1 MLRTL
6 KLTRSHIPIALK
18 IRMGTVI
25 KVAEARTSRGLSAN
39 ARVSNA
45 HTANPCSSNPSAS
58 NPAMLFQ
65 LLRFSSPS
73 LPIGGFAWSQGLES
87 AIDLGWL
94 KHEEDLHGWLLAML
108 EQSFAHQELPLL
120 LRMLPGGDDAKTGL
134 DTLAYWNERSLALRE
149 SAELRLED
157 VQMGRALLQ
166 LALSLNI
173 GGAKSWPAE
182 KDISYLAAFAM
193 ACGSYNID
201 FEPAATGYIW
211 SWLDNQIAAA
221 IKLFPLGQTSGQLLI
236 EQLAPAITVVIDT
249 ARQVADDDVGISLQG
264 QVMASMLHESQ
275 YSRIFRS

>member
-1 MLRTL
+1 M
-6 KLTRSHIPIALK
+6 A
-18 IRMGTVI
+18 TVI
-25 KVAEARTSRGLSAN
+25 KVAVATSSGGRSAN
-39 ARVSNA
+39 
-45 HTANPCSSNPSAS
+45 TA

-87 AIDLGWL
+87 AIELGWL

-108 EQSFAHQELPLL
+108 EQGFGNQELPLL
-120 LRMLPGGDDAKTGL
+120 LRMLPGCDDAAETRL

-157 VQMGRALLQ
+157 VQTGRAFLQ

-173 GGAKSWPAE
+173 DGATSWPAE
-182 KDISYLAAFAM
+182 KDIGYLAAFAL
-193 ACGSYNID
+193 ACGHYNID
-201 FEPAATGYIW
+201 FEAAATGCIW

-236 EQLAPAITVVIDT
+236 ERLAPVIAVVIDA
-249 ARQVADDDVGISLQG
+249 ARQVADDDIGISLQG

-275 YSRIFRS
+275 YSRMFRS

>member
-1 MLRTL
+1 
-6 KLTRSHIPIALK
+6 
-18 IRMGTVI
+18 MGTVI
-25 KVAEARTSRGLSAN
+25 KMAVATTNGALSAN
-39 ARVSNA
+39 TGVSN
-45 HTANPCSSNPSAS
+45 TRISNPCSSNPSTS

-108 EQSFAHQELPLL
+108 EQGFANQELPLL
-120 LRMLPGGDDAKTGL
+120 LRMLGGGDGAEQGRDAL
-134 DTLAYWNERSLALRE
+134 VYWNDLSLALRE

-157 VQMGRALLQ
+157 VQMGRAFLQ
-166 LALSLNI
+166 LALSLDIN
-173 GGAKSWPAE
+173 GAKSWAAE
-182 KDISYLAAFAM
+182 KEIGYLAAFAL
-193 ACGSYNID
+193 ACGHYSID
-201 FEPAATGYIW
+201 FEAAATGYIW

-236 EQLAPAITVVIDT
+236 EQLAPVITAVLDT
-249 ARQVADDDVGISLQG
+249 AKQVADDDVGISLQG

-275 YSRIFRS
+275 YSRMFRS

>member
-1 MLRTL
+1 M
-6 KLTRSHIPIALK
+6 A
-18 IRMGTVI
+18 TVI
-25 KVAEARTSRGLSAN
+25 KVAVATSSGGRSAN
-39 ARVSNA
+39 
-45 HTANPCSSNPSAS
+45 TA

-87 AIDLGWL
+87 AIELGWL

-108 EQSFAHQELPLL
+108 EQGFGNQELPLL
-120 LRMLPGGDDAKTGL
+120 LRMLPGGEDTETRL

-149 SAELRLED
+149 STELRLED
-157 VQMGRALLQ
+157 VQTGRAFLQ

-173 GGAKSWPAE
+173 DGAKSWPAE
-182 KDISYLAAFAM
+182 KDIGYLAAFAL
-193 ACGSYNID
+193 ACGHYNIA
-201 FEPAATGYIW
+201 FEAAATGCIW

-236 EQLAPAITVVIDT
+236 ERLAPVVATVIDA
-249 ARQVADDDVGISLQG
+249 ARQVADDDIGISLQG

-275 YSRIFRS
+275 YSRMFRS